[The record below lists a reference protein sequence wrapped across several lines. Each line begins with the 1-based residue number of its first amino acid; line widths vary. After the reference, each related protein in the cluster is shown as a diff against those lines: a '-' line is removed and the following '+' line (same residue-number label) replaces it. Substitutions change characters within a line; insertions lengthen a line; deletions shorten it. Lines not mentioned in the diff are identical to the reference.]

1 MENVPYEIREEV
13 DKVIKVTKS
22 KIKNKN
28 ITFDL
33 KINKNVPH
41 VLIGDKV
48 RIKEIINNLLSNAF
62 KYTDKGM
69 VTLDIDVTNKLDDKC
84 DLIIK
89 VKDTG
94 KGISKENIDK
104 LFNKFE
110 RLDTVINS
118 DIAGTGL
125 GLAITKALVDMMK
138 GKISVI
144 SKKDEG
150 SVFEVLIPQ
159 GIGNERG
166 TESEVRIN
174 YSNQSHNDDIWKD
187 VPEVVISD
195 N

>member
-1 MENVPYEIREEV
+1 M
-13 DKVIKVTKS
+13 
-22 KIKNKN
+22 
-28 ITFDL
+28 
-33 KINKNVPH
+33 
-41 VLIGDKV
+41 
-48 RIKEIINNLLSNAF
+48 
-62 KYTDKGM
+62 
-69 VTLDIDVTNKLDDKC
+69 
-84 DLIIK
+84 
-89 VKDTG
+89 
-94 KGISKENIDK
+94 
-104 LFNKFE
+104 
-110 RLDTVINS
+110 INS

-159 GIGNERG
+159 GIGNERD
-166 TESEVRIN
+166 TESEVKIN